1 MLLEF
6 IATITAGVGAAGFI
20 LGLQKLTRIKF
31 PKWAM
36 PAAAGAAMLAFAIWS
51 DYSWYNRAL
60 DGIGE
65 GKVVA
70 TTIEKS
76 QVWRPWT
83 YLVPVTTR
91 FIALDKDGA
100 TVEDGTVMTDMYL
113 MARRGDAAI
122 VPTAFDC
129 IQGRRADLVGLKKG
143 PINEMLAQA
152 DWYAMQSD
160 NPILR
165 TACDAL
171 R

>member
-6 IATITAGVGAAGFI
+6 IATITAGAGAAGFI
-20 LGLQKLTRIKF
+20 LALQKLTRITF

-51 DYSWYNRAL
+51 DYSWYARTVEGL
-60 DGIGE
+60 GE

-70 TTIEKS
+70 TTIEKR
-76 QVWRPWT
+76 QLWRPWT
-83 YLVPVTTR
+83 YLAPVTTR

-100 TVEDGTVMTDMYL
+100 KVDGGTVVTDMYL

-129 IQGRRADLVGLKKG
+129 LLGRRADLAGLKKA
-143 PINEMLAQA
+143 PITEMLAQV

-165 TACDAL
+165 TACDKL